1 MTLTLSEEFYGF
13 NFSISINHA
22 DFQAVHGQTL
32 IEGLGSDVGGKRRPE
47 LSLLSPSYS
56 LATPRSSVTFACT
69 TLLKIFIFPE
79 DDILGD
85 DNSAGLS

>member
-22 DFQAVHGQTL
+22 DFQAVHGQILT
-32 IEGLGSDVGGKRRPE
+32 ESLGSEVWGKCQPK

-56 LATPRSSVTFACT
+56 LATPGSSVTFAYT
-69 TLLKIFIFPE
+69 TLLKIFIFAE
-79 DDILGD
+79 ILSD
-85 DNSAGLS
+85 DNSAGLH